1 MPPGWN
7 QIQALLVAAAFTP
20 SELETLCQAVFGT
33 ALSGITTATDANE
46 QADAIV
52 AFAVQY
58 GLVRELTDIVLH
70 EAARRPAVQ
79 NWLLGD
85 DMQSDAQAAA
95 IQNQLQMITVRLDRV
110 LEQQSQQAAENAEM
124 HRWRNATEDRLHRVE
139 ERLPDQRVQEERF
152 HRIEERLPER
162 RVQSVSTLGNAIVL
176 FMAVAALLMLATAF
190 YFGAAPR

>member
-20 SELETLCQAVFGT
+20 AELEALCQAVFGSS
-33 ALSGITTATDANE
+33 LSGITTATDATE

-52 AFAVQY
+52 NFASQY
-58 GLVRELTDIVLH
+58 GLLRELADMALYH
-70 EAARRPAVQ
+70 SARRPAVQ
-79 NWLLGD
+79 NFLLGD

-110 LEQQSQQAAENAEM
+110 LEVQSQQAAENSEM
-124 HRWRNATEDRLHRVE
+124 HRWRNTAEDRL
-139 ERLPDQRVQEERF
+139 

-162 RVQSVSTLGNAIVL
+162 RVQSVSTLDRAVVL
-176 FMAVAALLMLATAF
+176 LMTLAALTMLATAI
-190 YFGAAPR
+190 YFGAVR

>member
-7 QIQALLVAAAFTP
+7 QIRSLLLAAAFTP
-20 SELETLCQAVFGT
+20 AELETLCQAVFGT
-33 ALSGITTATDANE
+33 ALNGITTATDANE

-52 AFAVQY
+52 AFAAQY

-79 NWLLGD
+79 NFLLGE

-124 HRWRNATEDRLHRVE
+124 HRWRNTAEDRL
-139 ERLPDQRVQEERF
+139 

-162 RVQSVSTLGNAIVL
+162 RVQSVSTLDRAVVL
-176 FMAVAALLMLATAF
+176 LMTLAALTMLATAL